1 MIVFHVSP
9 HLWSP
14 VLTIA
19 SQMECGVVEF
29 HCDEVLFT
37 SALVEIC
44 KSLEI
49 RIQISPCICTIC
61 VFLFTSATIRE
72 TPMTDPMTT
81 PTTPL

>member
-1 MIVFHVSP
+1 MTVFHVSP

-44 KSLEI
+44 KSLEVK
-49 RIQISPCICTIC
+49 IQTVHMHLHYMYAYAYFSLP
-61 VFLFTSATIRE
+61 VQQ
-72 TPMTDPMTT
+72 
-81 PTTPL
+81 